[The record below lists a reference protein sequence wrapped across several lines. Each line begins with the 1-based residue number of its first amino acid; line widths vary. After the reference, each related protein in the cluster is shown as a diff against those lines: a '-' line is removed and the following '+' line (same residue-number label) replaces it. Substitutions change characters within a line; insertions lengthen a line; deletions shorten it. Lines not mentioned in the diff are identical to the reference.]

1 MGEASLSTLK
11 AEAADLIMDAGEAVF
26 AESGFHAATTR
37 AIAAR
42 AGVNAALI
50 HYYFG
55 NKERL
60 FEDIVKRR
68 AHEINVHRR
77 DLLERL
83 HRMDAQPALEA
94 VIDAFLRP
102 TIELGR
108 DPSRGGEHYA
118 LLVVQVA
125 SGTDDRSRR
134 LTAESYN
141 DIARVFI
148 DEIIAATPG
157 LSRPNAVTG
166 YLHAVAVGLSLMGET
181 GRSIELLGAQRT
193 DDDVESVIARAVT
206 FIAAGIRALS
216 EPL

>member
-1 MGEASLSTLK
+1 MGEASLNTFR
-11 AEAADLIMDAGEAVF
+11 AEAADLIMDSGEAVF

-68 AHEINVHRR
+68 AQEINAHRR

-83 HRMDAQPALEA
+83 HDVDALPALEA

-108 DPSRGGEHYA
+108 DPARGGEHYA

-125 SGTDDRSRR
+125 SGTDERSRR

-141 DIARVFI
+141 EIARVFI
-148 DEIIAATPG
+148 GQIIAATPG

-166 YLHAVAVGLSLMGET
+166 YLHAVAVGLSLMGRT
-181 GRSIELLGAQRT
+181 GRNAELLGTARA

-206 FIAAGIRALS
+206 FIAAGIRALAA
-216 EPL
+216 PP